1 MTDSFFLPYKYYYIG
16 LYIERDTSILYVTN
30 LDNYSKLV
38 LAFYFQHQNDM
49 QLHLNTLS
57 STSPRYCTR
66 YPPSNSSLS
75 FVSRLMWIRNAVH
88 TNSTNVLMRRH
99 HWYLVDRTVMAQKPR
114 SRRYTR
120 PSHINRSM
128 NECQSYLAPPSAH
141 GVGVEW
147 WYSGRHRVCCSYA

>member
-1 MTDSFFLPYKYYYIG
+1 VIKRHNRFSIEATLHSVVKIKVPLLMRRRRESFREKGTKNTIKILSECRYLSLTITIITDSFSLPYKYYYIG

-75 FVSRLMWIRNAVH
+75 FVSRLM
-88 TNSTNVLMRRH
+88 
-99 HWYLVDRTVMAQKPR
+99 
-114 SRRYTR
+114 
-120 PSHINRSM
+120 
-128 NECQSYLAPPSAH
+128 
-141 GVGVEW
+141 
-147 WYSGRHRVCCSYA
+147 